1 MSNEPKKNLKG
12 SIVNDAIIKEIAEA
26 VAGLKFGEI
35 LIKVHDSKIIQIEKT
50 EKLRYDTYHTLEQ
63 GGGI

>member
-1 MSNEPKKNLKG
+1 MSAEPKKPSKG
-12 SIVNDAIIKEIAEA
+12 SIINDAIIKEISEA

-35 LIKVHDSKIIQIEKT
+35 TIKVHDGKIIQIEKT

>member
-35 LIKVHDSKIIQIEKT
+35 LIKVHDYKIIQIEKT